1 MRDLR
6 PLPALKN
13 TSDFA
18 GVYQNG
24 KAYGSKLLVLYVCQP
39 EKGREAGRLGIS
51 VSKKVGNSVVRHR
64 LRRLIKESFRLRRS
78 EWAAADYCVVA
89 RREAAGKSFQEI
101 DACLL
106 YLGKKSE
113 TWNEGETP

>member
-6 PLPALKN
+6 PLPSLRT

-18 GVYQNG
+18 EVYRNG
-24 KAYGSKLLVLYVCQP
+24 KAFGSRLLVLYVYDS

-51 VSKKVGNSVVRHR
+51 VSKKVGNSVERHR
-64 LRRLIKESFRLRRS
+64 IRRLVKESFRLRKS

-101 DACLL
+101 EACLL

-113 TWNEGETP
+113 TWNEGETQ